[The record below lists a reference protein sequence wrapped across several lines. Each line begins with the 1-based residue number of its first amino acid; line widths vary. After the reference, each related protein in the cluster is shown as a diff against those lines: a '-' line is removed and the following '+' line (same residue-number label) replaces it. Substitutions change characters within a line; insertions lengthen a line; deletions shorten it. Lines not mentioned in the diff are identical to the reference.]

1 MKPRV
6 EVESLSKLYRLGSI
20 GATSVRDTLERLS
33 SRFRREC

>member
-20 GATSVRDTLERLS
+20 GATSLRDSLEQIGRAHV
-33 SRFRREC
+33 